1 MADIVLGIGCTHT
14 PQLHTP
20 AGLWD
25 VRAKRDRADGVPF
38 WYRGCRLRYAE
49 IEDERRAEDLGAQ
62 TTLDVRED
70 RLLKS
75 HAAIERVADILGD
88 VAPDVVV
95 IFGND
100 QDEIFLDD
108 IKPAFTIMG
117 APRFE
122 NMPRSPEQVERLP
135 PGIALSDS
143 GHLPDD
149 EIVELPGHPGLA
161 EHIAGR
167 CTKAGFDVAYSRRQV
182 RADAARAQT
191 AGMPHAYGFVYKQL
205 MRDRTIP
212 NVPVDTNTLY
222 PPNQPTA
229 SRCLAFG
236 QAVGDAIRA
245 WDEPLR
251 VAVIASGGL
260 SHFVVDEAFD
270 REIMSAMAA
279 NDFERLVEY
288 PESYFQ
294 SGSSEIKSWIAAG
307 GAMRDSGL
315 AGEIVEYQP
324 LYRTPAG
331 TGSSAAFMVWR

>member
-1 MADIVLGIGCTHT
+1 MAEIVLGIGCTHT

-20 AGLWD
+20 ADLWD
-25 VRAKRDRADGVPF
+25 IRAKRDREDGVPL
-38 WYRGCRLRYAE
+38 WYRGRRLTYA
-49 IEDERRAEDLGAQ
+49 DVKAERAAESLGAQ
-62 TTLDVRED
+62 TALDVRES
-70 RLLKS
+70 RLRKS
-75 HAAIERVADILGD
+75 HAAIDRVAGILAD

-100 QDEIFLDD
+100 QDEMFLDD
-108 IKPAFTIMG
+108 VKPAFTIMG
-117 APRFE
+117 ASRFE
-122 NMPRSPEQVERLP
+122 NMPRTEEQVERLP

-149 EIVELPGHPGLA
+149 EIVELPGHPDLA
-161 EHIAGR
+161 EYIAGG
-167 CTKAGFDVAYSRRQV
+167 CTAAGFDVAYSRRQL
-182 RADAARAQT
+182 RADAERAQT

-205 MRDRTIP
+205 MRARPVP

-222 PPNQPTA
+222 PPNQPSA
-229 SRCLAFG
+229 SRCFAFG
-236 QAVGDAIRA
+236 EAVGNAIRA

-270 REIMSAMAA
+270 REIMTAMAG
-279 NDFERLVEY
+279 NDFERLTEY
-288 PESYFQ
+288 AESYFQ

-315 AGEIVEYQP
+315 AGEIIEYQP